1 MVLYLQLNT
10 SILSQNKKQK
20 IGEEKEKVKKQRLKE
35 ENEFVLEEDFA
46 DIFKNLNATQSGSV
60 DPSILSKTKQEKWD
74 SDDDF
79 CIIKDQR

>member
-35 ENEFVLEEDFA
+35 ENVFVLEEDFA

-60 DPSILSKTKQEKWD
+60 DPSILSKTKEEKWD

-79 CIIKDQR
+79 